1 MIMKEVILPDMGEE
15 VEEATVSFWHH
26 EEGDKVTQGEVLVEI
41 TTEKASFQVE
51 APVSGILS
59 KISAGEGEVVKSGQ
73 VLGIIEEK

>member
-1 MIMKEVILPDMGEE
+1 MKEVILPDMGEE

-26 EEGDKVTQGEVLVEI
+26 DEGDKVTKGEDLVEI

-51 APVSGILS
+51 APASGVLS

-73 VLGIIEEK
+73 VLGIIEEQ